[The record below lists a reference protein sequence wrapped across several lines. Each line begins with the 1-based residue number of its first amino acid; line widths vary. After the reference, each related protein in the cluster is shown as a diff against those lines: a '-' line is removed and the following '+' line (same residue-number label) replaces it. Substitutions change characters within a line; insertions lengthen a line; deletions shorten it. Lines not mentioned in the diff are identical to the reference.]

1 MVRKCLTIQYFIFY
15 GMVIFFTIQYFQ
27 RYCMVM
33 AYHIPYAYNIVK
45 NPLIRGRASSGWM
58 MANEMTLPKFSISI
72 LLQIIPD

>member
-1 MVRKCLTIQYFIFY
+1 MVKKCLTIQYFIFY

-45 NPLIRGRASSGWM
+45 NSLIRGRSSSGWM
-58 MANEMTLPKFSISI
+58 MANEMTLPKFSI
-72 LLQIIPD
+72 